1 MWSFQFVFRASTFC
15 PCHSAMAFFFSV
27 ASLRNCVRNDAD
39 AAVLAR
45 HYQVVN
51 LGGKYYF
58 APGDR
63 AGGQHHCQIS
73 PGWLKEIQGILK
85 RDQISPPSK
94 NSIPTETRLGRGKR
108 RDGKKEAL
116 LCQAT
121 EIRLILSFLSNPRKD
136 VRQTTKNFRVE
147 REWGDSSLVY
157 IAKLSSAVFAFVQNC
172 DRGNIIDLILLFLPL
187 RGWICF
193 I

>member
-1 MWSFQFVFRASTFC
+1 MTRIFFGEMRTRPNLRNYKRNTIPCEVFNLFSERALFVPAIQQWLS
-15 PCHSAMAFFFSV
+15 FFSV

-147 REWGDSSLVY
+147 RE
-157 IAKLSSAVFAFVQNC
+157 
-172 DRGNIIDLILLFLPL
+172 
-187 RGWICF
+187 
-193 I
+193 